1 MHNESPISAYW
12 YAIYTK
18 AREEERADS
27 NLRAWGVETFAPKL
41 KERCRR
47 RNTNQV
53 TYSIK
58 PLFSRYIF
66 AKFDA
71 NVLLQKVYYTRG
83 VHSVVCYADQP
94 AIIDDHIIEEIR
106 ARVRNDGFIELEDK
120 DDFKAGD
127 KVTIQDGSLSG
138 ISGVFHRGLKDSERV
153 LILLTNVNYQV
164 SVAIDRGRVTRAD
177 ETRRV
182 A

>member
-1 MHNESPISAYW
+1 MHSEIATNAYW
-12 YAIYTK
+12 YAIYTRP
-18 AREEERADS
+18 REEDRADS
-27 NLRAWGVETFAPKL
+27 NLRAWGVETFSPKL
-41 KERCRR
+41 KEKCRR
-47 RNTNQV
+47 RYSNQV

-71 NVLLQKVYYTRG
+71 SVLLQKIYYTRG

-94 AIIDDHIIEEIR
+94 AIIDGQIIDEIK
-106 ARVRNDGFIELEDK
+106 ARVRDDGFIQLEDE
-120 DDFKAGD
+120 DDFKQGD
-127 KVTIQDGSLSG
+127 KVTIQEGSLSG

-153 LILLTNVNYQV
+153 LILLTNAKYQV
-164 SVAIDRGRVTRAD
+164 SVAIDRGRVTRSS

>member
-1 MHNESPISAYW
+1 VHSESATNAYW

-18 AREEERADS
+18 PREEERADS
-27 NLRAWGVETFAPKL
+27 NLRAWGVETFSPKL
-41 KERCRR
+41 KEKCRR
-47 RNTNQV
+47 RYSNQV
-53 TYSIK
+53 TYTIK

-71 NVLLQKVYYTRG
+71 SVLLQKIYYTRG

-94 AIIDDHIIEEIR
+94 AIIDGDIIDEIKT
-106 ARVRNDGFIELEDK
+106 RVRDDGFIELEDT
-120 DDFKAGD
+120 DDFKQGD
-127 KVTIQDGSLSG
+127 KVVIQDGSLSG

-153 LILLTNVNYQV
+153 LILLTNVKYQV
-164 SVAIDRGRVTRAD
+164 SVAIDRGRVTRAG
-177 ETRRV
+177 EARRV